1 MGERGGSRKRFII
14 DVRKKE
20 KKMGRLRKKEQ
31 KVEERK
37 KNVQKEGSVSV
48 RVCGPCGGVGWWT

>member
-1 MGERGGSRKRFII
+1 VRGEDREKGSSLTF
-14 DVRKKE
+14 VRKK